1 MQALLFL
8 AFAAAGAILWW
19 TRDEYQ
25 SGESPFERLPEGVSP
40 SPAGDNE
47 VTASSGKRY
56 RVSHWLPTS
65 ANQQFHVAE
74 LHGKPAWVAY
84 WVNRSTGGRT
94 HYASLGTADD
104 VRAMK
109 QDFSV

>member
-1 MQALLFL
+1 MQALLVL
-8 AFAAAGAILWW
+8 AFAAAGALLWW
-19 TRDEYQ
+19 ARDEYR

-40 SPAGDNE
+40 SPAGDSE
-47 VTASSGKRY
+47 VKASSGRKY
-56 RVSHWLPTS
+56 RVSHWVPTAS
-65 ANQQFHVAE
+65 GQFHVAE

-84 WVNRSTGGRT
+84 WVNRTTGART